1 MKAALVAIAFS
12 MSLSASFSISSATT
26 ALAQAARPAAPHSG
40 PAAQLAWLVGGVWVA
55 DASKFGGGMQRI
67 ETRYHWSD
75 NDSFVRFTTHFVSDK
90 GVRNTYDGNFFWNA
104 GAKTFSMWYMNAG
117 DEITEGPV
125 TISDAGL
132 QMLFRGT
139 DFEGK
144 LADLRVD
151 VAKQTPDLYR
161 WTLME
166 KQGDTWK
173 QLASLDY
180 ARKPEA

>member
-1 MKAALVAIAFS
+1 MNAMLVAVAL
-12 MSLSASFSISSATT
+12 SLSSAASAF
-26 ALAQAARPAAPHSG
+26 AQPAQPAAPHSG
-40 PAAQLAWLVGGVWVA
+40 PVAQLGWLVGGVWVA
-55 DASKFGGGMQRI
+55 DASGFGGGMKRI

-75 NDSFVRFTTHFVSDK
+75 NDSYVRFTTHFVSDK

-104 GAKTFSMWYMNAG
+104 SAKSFSMWYMNAG

-125 TISDAGL
+125 TISNSGL

-139 DFEGK
+139 DFDGK

-151 VAKQTPDLYR
+151 ATKQTPDLYR

-166 KQGDTWK
+166 KQGDMWK

>member
-1 MKAALVAIAFS
+1 MKATLAAVAFS
-12 MSLSASFSISSATT
+12 LSSAAS
-26 ALAQAARPAAPHSG
+26 ALAQPAQPAASHSG
-40 PAAQLAWLVGGVWVA
+40 PVSQLGWLVGGVWVA
-55 DASKFGGGMQRI
+55 DASGFGGGMRRI

-75 NDSFVRFTTHFVSDK
+75 NDSFVRFTTHFVGDK

-104 GAKTFSMWYMNAG
+104 GAKTFSMWYMDAD
-117 DEITEGPV
+117 DEITQGPV

-151 VAKQTPDLYR
+151 VTKRTSDLYR
-161 WTLME
+161 WTLLE

>member
-1 MKAALVAIAFS
+1 MKATVIAVACSLALPL
-12 MSLSASFSISSATT
+12 SLPLASA
-26 ALAQAARPAAPHSG
+26 ALAQTAPPPAPHAG
-40 PAAQLAWLVGGVWVA
+40 PVAQLGWLVGGVWTA
-55 DASKFGGGMQRI
+55 DASGFGGGMRRI

-104 GAKTFSMWYMNAG
+104 GAKTYSMWYMNAGG

-125 TISDAGL
+125 TLSNTGL

-144 LADLRVD
+144 AADLRVD

>member
-1 MKAALVAIAFS
+1 MRATLVAVAFS
-12 MSLSASFSISSATT
+12 LSLSLPLSPAAT
-26 ALAQAARPAAPHSG
+26 ALAQPAPPAAPHTG
-40 PAAQLAWLVGGVWVA
+40 PASQLGWLVGGVWVA
-55 DASKFGGGMQRI
+55 DASRFGGGLQRI

-90 GVRNTYDGNFFWNA
+90 GVHNTYDGNFFWNA

-125 TISDAGL
+125 TISDGGL

-151 VAKQTPDLYR
+151 VTKQTPDLYR

-173 QLASLDY
+173 QLASLGY
-180 ARKPEA
+180 VRKPEA

>member
-1 MKAALVAIAFS
+1 MKTTLAAVAFS
-12 MSLSASFSISSATT
+12 LSFSLSSAAA
-26 ALAQAARPAAPHSG
+26 ALAQPAQPAAPHSG
-40 PAAQLAWLVGGVWVA
+40 PASQLGWLVGGVWVA

-75 NDSFVRFTTHFVSDK
+75 NDSFVRFTTHFVRDK

-104 GAKTFSMWYMNAG
+104 GAKTFSMWYMNAD

-125 TISDAGL
+125 TISNAGL

-151 VAKQTPDLYR
+151 VTKQTPDLYR

>member
-1 MKAALVAIAFS
+1 MRATLAAVAFS
-12 MSLSASFSISSATT
+12 LSLSLSLSAAAPAF
-26 ALAQAARPAAPHSG
+26 AQPAPPAAPHAG
-40 PAAQLAWLVGGVWVA
+40 PAVQLGWLVGGVWVA